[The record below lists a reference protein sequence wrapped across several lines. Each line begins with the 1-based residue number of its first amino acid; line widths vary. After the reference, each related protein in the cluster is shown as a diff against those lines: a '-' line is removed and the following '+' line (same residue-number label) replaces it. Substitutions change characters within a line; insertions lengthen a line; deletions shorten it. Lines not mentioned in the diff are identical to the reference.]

1 VSRAQTGI
9 TKRHAKACRSR
20 EGRRCNCTPTFQ
32 AQVWDGRAKRRH
44 TRTFPSY
51 EAARSWRHDVL
62 VGVRTGAV
70 IAPQRSIRSVTDA
83 LDALVDGMRDGRILD
98 RSGKPYKPATIRSYE
113 QAARNYLKPALGLF
127 RLDELRRADVQALVE
142 AMRGRGLHPSTIHNK
157 LDPLRVVY
165 RRAIRDDLVGRDPT
179 AGLELPRVRGRRDRI
194 AAPKDASRLLDALP
208 DGERALWATAFYG
221 GLRIGELRALRW
233 RHVDFDAGVIRVER
247 SWDDVEG
254 EIDVKSDAGRRV
266 VPLAG
271 RLRHELAARK
281 LRTGRG
287 EGDLVFGRTPTQAF
301 VRTTAR
307 RRALAAW
314 TAFNEGV
321 KQRARELGR
330 EVDPSQLLTPL
341 TAHEARHTCA
351 SYLIAAGLNPKQVQ
365 TYIGHSDVRTT
376 YNIYGHLLPGDE
388 REAASRL
395 DAFLDGNKSEG
406 IRTRR

>member
-1 VSRAQTGI
+1 VSRSPTGI
-9 TKRHAKACRSR
+9 AKRHAKACRSR

-32 AQVWDGRAKRRH
+32 AQVWDSRAKRRH
-44 TRTFPSY
+44 TRTFPSH

-70 IAPQRSIRSVTDA
+70 IAPQRSIRSVADA
-83 LDALVDGMRDGRILD
+83 LDVLVDGMREGRILD

-113 QAARNYLKPALGLF
+113 QAARTYLKPALGL
-127 RLDELRRADVQALVE
+127 LVE

-179 AGLELPRVRGRRDRI
+179 TGLDLPRVRGRRDRI
-194 AAPKDASRLLDALP
+194 AAPQDASRLLDALP
-208 DGERALWATAFYG
+208 DAERALWATAFYG

-233 RHVDFDAGVIRVER
+233 RHVDLDAGVIRVER

-271 RLRHELAARK
+271 RLRHELAAHK

-287 EGDLVFGRTPTQAF
+287 DDELAFGRTPTQAF

-314 TAFNEGV
+314 AVFNEGV
-321 KQRARELGR
+321 KQRARELDR
-330 EVDPSQLLTPL
+330 EIDPGELLTPL

-388 REAASRL
+388 REAAARL
-395 DAFLDGNKSEG
+395 DAFLAGTSPCP
-406 IRTRR
+406 T